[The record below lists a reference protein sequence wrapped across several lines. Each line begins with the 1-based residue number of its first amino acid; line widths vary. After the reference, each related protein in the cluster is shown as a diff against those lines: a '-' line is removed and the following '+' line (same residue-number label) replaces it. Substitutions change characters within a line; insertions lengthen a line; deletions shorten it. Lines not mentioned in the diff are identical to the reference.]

1 MFLFVFISAE
11 DTIAVRHKREAHN
24 NNIKSNN
31 NKIAT
36 PKMPLDLCTLNQ
48 DGVYGNFQ
56 EEDELSTLSFKL
68 KIEYDSEV
76 FDTEVKKKEAMND
89 LNDHL
94 QQELLRFMFPECNN
108 VNRRNLLRKTKEE
121 QNEAFNVSGIKLL
134 SSYWSNATCS
144 LQLQEGIHDCVL
156 MHTQYSISFESST
169 NQNMLETLQSQ
180 FISRLQ
186 NVYFN
191 KPEIVDV
198 TFDNEVYEFKVL
210 EDQDND
216 KFKEEE
222 IVNTNLSITNTSDQ
236 TEISL
241 APQDS
246 SLPEVIGE
254 QINSITGNQ
263 TSEINI
269 TVEKHEIWPLNT
281 SLETSS
287 FIENQEHPVFPYL
300 FTSIGSIVTI
310 ILMLLILL
318 PMRCCVKENTAKNE
332 DELDSQHTH
341 SNSEPYYLGPDVQYR
356 RN

>member
-134 SSYWSNATCS
+134 SSYWSNAS
-144 LQLQEGIHDCVL
+144 
-156 MHTQYSISFESST
+156 
-169 NQNMLETLQSQ
+169 
-180 FISRLQ
+180 
-186 NVYFN
+186 
-191 KPEIVDV
+191 K
-198 TFDNEVYEFKVL
+198 
-210 EDQDND
+210 
-216 KFKEEE
+216 
-222 IVNTNLSITNTSDQ
+222 
-236 TEISL
+236 
-241 APQDS
+241 
-246 SLPEVIGE
+246 
-254 QINSITGNQ
+254 
-263 TSEINI
+263 
-269 TVEKHEIWPLNT
+269 
-281 SLETSS
+281 
-287 FIENQEHPVFPYL
+287 
-300 FTSIGSIVTI
+300 
-310 ILMLLILL
+310 
-318 PMRCCVKENTAKNE
+318 
-332 DELDSQHTH
+332 
-341 SNSEPYYLGPDVQYR
+341 LGAC
-356 RN
+356 